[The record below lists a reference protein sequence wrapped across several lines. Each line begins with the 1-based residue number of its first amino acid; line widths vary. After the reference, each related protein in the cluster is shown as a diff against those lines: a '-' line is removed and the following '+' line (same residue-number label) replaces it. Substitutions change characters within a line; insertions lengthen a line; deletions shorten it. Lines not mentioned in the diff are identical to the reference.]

1 MRKLILIIFTIVLA
15 SCSVDDTNYQIKLLT
30 IKESTVP
37 PSFKFGEVDTVKVV
51 YDLPN
56 SCHGFHSLYYQYQD
70 TTRII
75 AIRALEILDKNCTQ
89 ATIERELKIPVR
101 ISQKED
107 YLFKFWKGKDNDGKD
122 IFEEK
127 AVPVN

>member
-1 MRKLILIIFTIVLA
+1 MKKLTLIIFTIILA
-15 SCSVDDTNYQIKLLT
+15 SCSVDDPNYQFKLLT
-30 IKESTVP
+30 IKEATVP
-37 PSFKFGEVDTVKVV
+37 QSFKFGEVDTVKVV

-56 SCHGFHSLYYQYQD
+56 SCHEFHSVYYQYQD

-75 AIRALEILDKNCTQ
+75 AIRALEILDENCAQ
-89 ATIERELKIPVR
+89 ATIEKELKIPVR

-107 YLFKFWKGKDNDGKD
+107 YLFKFWKGKGNNGED

>member
-1 MRKLILIIFTIVLA
+1 MKKLTLIIFTIILA
-15 SCSVDDTNYQIKLLT
+15 SCSVDDPNYQFKLLT
-30 IKESTVP
+30 IKEATVP
-37 PSFKFGEVDTVKVV
+37 QSFKFGEVDTVKVV

-56 SCHGFHSLYYQYQD
+56 SCHEFHSVYYQYQD

-75 AIRALEILDKNCTQ
+75 AIRALEILDENCAQ
-89 ATIERELKIPVR
+89 ATIEKELKIPVR

-107 YLFKFWKGKDNDGKD
+107 YLFKFWKGKDNNGED